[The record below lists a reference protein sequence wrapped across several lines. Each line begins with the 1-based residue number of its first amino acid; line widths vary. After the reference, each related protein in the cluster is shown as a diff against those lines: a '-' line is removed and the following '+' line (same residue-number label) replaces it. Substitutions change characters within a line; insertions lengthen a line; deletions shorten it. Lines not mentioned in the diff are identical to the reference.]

1 MAGTRRSEALAA
13 AACLL
18 ALLVAAQAQDWDAII
33 VGAGMAGLA
42 AARNLTD
49 AGHRVLVLEARQ
61 RPCGRLDSIK
71 VPGGT
76 VDAGAMWVHEAL
88 PGNALLDLILKL
100 GLPTSRRQD
109 YSSLQTFN
117 SSTGDRIPRGFY
129 TQAYSSYFTQLRPK
143 IAAMRATPGTP
154 DESVAQLYSDWLAA
168 NPQLTPAD
176 VQLSNLIIHTNYQAL
191 LNGNL
196 TALSTL
202 RLGNAKSIPAV
213 DVMLRDGFPA
223 LCHALLP
230 GLDVRYSTAVAA
242 VEQDGRNATVITADG
257 EALSAPYVILTGP
270 LGLLKDEVID
280 IQPPLPEAKLQAI
293 KDMGYGLLDK
303 AVFVFDK
310 PFWEAPGTPLAD
322 FIMRS
327 MPDLSG
333 RWAIFL
339 NYNKLFGIP
348 VLAAIH
354 VADTARQLEALTDEQ
369 VLDEGM
375 AALRAIFQ
383 RNGTVVPAPLQFH
396 FTRWAADPWS
406 RGAYSYF
413 AVGNPKSITNVLAE
427 PVGRLLFAGE
437 ATSSKPA
444 TVLGAYLSGL
454 READRVRRLMS
465 GVAAASSS

>member
-1 MAGTRRSEALAA
+1 MSCLRRTLAVPVFLMALFYAALAQHEHDV
-13 AACLL
+13 L
-18 ALLVAAQAQDWDAII
+18 I
-33 VGAGMAGLA
+33 VGAGMAGIA

-49 AGHRVLVLEARQ
+49 AGLRVLVLEARE
-61 RPCGRLDSIK
+61 RPCGRLDAIK
-71 VPGGT
+71 MPGGT
-76 VDAGAMWVHEAL
+76 VDAGAMWVHEAV
-88 PGNALLDLILKL
+88 PGNALLDIILSL
-100 GLPTSRRQD
+100 GLPTSPRQD

-117 SSTGDRIPRGFY
+117 SSTGDRISRASY
-129 TQAYSSYFTQLRPK
+129 IKVYSSYFTQLRPK
-143 IAAMRATPGTP
+143 IATMRATPGTP
-154 DESVAQLYSDWLAA
+154 DESVADLYSSWLAA

-202 RLGNAKSIPAV
+202 RLGDAKSIPAV
-213 DVMLRDGFPA
+213 DVMLRDGFPSV
-223 LCHALLP
+223 CRALLP
-230 GLDVRYSTAVAA
+230 GLDVRYSTAVAV
-242 VEQDGRNATVITADG
+242 VEQGGDNMTVITADG
-257 EALSAPYVILTGP
+257 EALSAPYVILTAP

-293 KDMGYGLLDK
+293 RDMGYGLLDK

-310 PFWEAPGTPLAD
+310 PFWETPGVPPVD

-333 RWAIFL
+333 GWAIFL

-354 VADTARQLEALTDEQ
+354 VADTAWQLEALPDEQ
-369 VLDEGM
+369 VREEGM

-383 RNGTVVPAPLQFH
+383 RNGTVVPDPLLFH

-406 RGAYSYF
+406 RGKRAYSYF
-413 AVGNPKSITNVLAE
+413 AVGNAKSITGVLAE

-437 ATSSKPA
+437 ATSNKPA

-454 READRVRRLMS
+454 REAQRVQSLMA
-465 GVAAASSS
+465 GAAAATS